1 MANDTNYYLFKI
13 LTEDL
18 GDKRYLKKSDYK
30 KYTLPIA
37 THTTLGGI
45 KVGSGLSID
54 SSTGVLTAN
63 VQTWSSLT
71 GKPFSSVNTTDF
83 TTTSGILSI
92 NNATWAKKSDVSNS
106 LSEYY
111 TKEQVDSLVSNLK
124 KAIITVVPTLPAT
137 GKEGIIYLVGTSA
150 PYEQYVWEGSAW
162 IDLGST
168 EIDLSN
174 YVNTASTLTAN
185 QIVLGDGTKK
195 VKASGK
201 TIASSVTNDAT
212 SVPTSQAVKTYADTE
227 LVKKQDKLSQAQMN
241 AVNSGITASD
251 VARYDA
257 YGSTKQNVLNTEQL
271 DAVNSG
277 ITKAK
282 VSKYDGYDAQI
293 KLKQNILHTEGSAIY
308 KNQDNSI
315 YLSSK
320 LTGMSN
326 IAVVNCQNDESETN
340 GEKNKFTGYLTN
352 TLIVPTGDDSNLLTT
367 SLVVYAGKRITVGA
381 DTIATSVENAF
392 NIWINYWI
400 NAHQATKPSLKAIAN
415 ETMGWEGFHFPQF
428 INWQN
433 WKIEYKKE
441 SVITF
446 SNDNTGNG
454 IVFRLSSAN
463 VKTDESGKVSYQ
475 AEINLFDI
483 LEGEYGDEQLC
494 INAIADF
501 LADETGDTVDN
512 AKLYAKSA
520 YLKIRLSFT
529 FEYDAHDII
538 NVKLNSSL
546 YVMPD

>member
-1 MANDTNYYLFKI
+1 MANDANFYLFKI

-18 GDKRYLKKSDYK
+18 GDKRYLKKSDYE

-63 VQTWSSLT
+63 VQAWSSLT
-71 GKPFSSVNTTDF
+71 GKPFSSVNSTDF

-106 LSEYY
+106 LSGYY
-111 TKEQVDSLVSNLK
+111 TKGQVDNLVSNLK
-124 KAIITVVPTLPAT
+124 KATITVVPTLPAT
-137 GKEGIIYLVGTSA
+137 GEEGIIYLVGTSA

-174 YVNTASTLTAN
+174 YVNTTATLTAN

-201 TIASSVTNDAT
+201 TIASSVTNDAN
-212 SVPTSQAVKTYADTE
+212 SVPTSHAVKTYADTE
-227 LVKKQDKLSQAQMN
+227 LAKKQDKLTQAQMN
-241 AVNSGITASD
+241 AVNSGITASK
-251 VARYDA
+251 VAAYDGYA
-257 YGSTKQNVLNTEQL
+257 DGKQDTLTEAQLN
-271 DAVNSG
+271 AVNSG
-277 ITKAK
+277 ITGAK
-282 VSKYDGYDAQI
+282 VAKYDAYATN
-293 KLKQNILHTEGSAIY
+293 KQNILNTNGSAVHI
-308 KNQDNSI
+308 NDEDSVF
-315 YLSSK
+315 LSSK

-326 IAVVNCQNDESETN
+326 ITIVNCQPLGTTGD
-340 GEKNKFTGYLTN
+340 FTGFITN
-352 TLIVPTGDDSNLLTT
+352 TLIVPSSEDGQTMLDI
-367 SLVVYAGKRITVGA
+367 YAGEGITISA
-381 DTIATSVENAF
+381 DTLATSVENAF
-392 NIWINYWI
+392 NVWINQWLDAQSTQGAYI
-400 NAHQATKPSLKAIAN
+400 TAIA
-415 ETMGWEGFHFPQF
+415 EATMGWHGFHFPQF
-428 INWQN
+428 INWQDWRIRYN
-433 WKIEYKKE
+433 
-441 SVITF
+441 TTTL
-446 SNDNTGNG
+446 SNGNTGSG

-483 LEGEYGDEQLC
+483 LEGEYDTEQLC
-494 INAIADF
+494 INAIANF
-501 LADETGDTVDN
+501 LAHETGDTVDN

-529 FEYDAHDII
+529 YQYDAHDII

>member
-1 MANDTNYYLFKI
+1 MANDANLYLFKV

-18 GDKRYLKKSDYK
+18 GDKRYLKKSDYE
-30 KYTLPIA
+30 KYVLPIA
-37 THTTLGGI
+37 SATKLGGI
-45 KVGSGLSID
+45 KVGSGLSIN
-54 SSTGVLTAN
+54 SEGVLTAN
-63 VQTWSSLT
+63 VQAWSSLT

-106 LSEYY
+106 LSGYY
-111 TKEQVDSLVSNLK
+111 TKGQVDNLLSNLK
-124 KAIITVVPTLPAT
+124 KATITVVDTLPAT
-137 GKEGIIYLVGTSA
+137 GSKGIIYLVGTSA

-174 YVNTASTLTAN
+174 YVNTTDTLTAN

-201 TIASSVTNDAT
+201 TIASSVTNDAN

-227 LVKKQDKLSQAQMN
+227 LAKKQDKLSQAQMN

-251 VARYDA
+251 VARYDSYA
-257 YGSTKQNVLNTEQL
+257 STKQNVLNTEQL

-277 ITKAK
+277 ITRAK

-293 KLKQNILHTEGSAIY
+293 KSKQGNLKTEGSAIY

-326 IAVVNCQNDESETN
+326 IAVVNCQNDENETN

-352 TLIVPTGDDSNLLTT
+352 TLIAPISSGLTAT
-367 SLVVYAGKRITVGA
+367 PLVVYAGRGIIADANTV
-381 DTIATSVENAF
+381 ATSVERAF
-392 NIWINYWI
+392 NIWIGYWVS
-400 NAHQATKPSLKAIAN
+400 AQATKPSLRAIAN

-428 INWQN
+428 INWQD
-433 WKIEYKKE
+433 WKIEYKTG
-441 SVITF
+441 SVITL
-446 SNDNTGNG
+446 STSNTGNG

-475 AEINLFDI
+475 AEVNLFDI
-483 LEGEYGDEQLC
+483 LESQYETEPLC

-501 LADETGDTVDN
+501 LANEIGDTIYN
-512 AKLYAKSA
+512 AKTYAKSA

-529 FEYDAHDII
+529 YQYDAHDII
-538 NVKLNSSL
+538 DIKLNSSL

>member
-1 MANDTNYYLFKI
+1 MANDANYYLFKV

-18 GDKRYLKKSDYK
+18 GDKRYLKKSDYE

-63 VQTWSSLT
+63 VQAWSSLT
-71 GKPFSSVNTTDF
+71 GKPFSSVNPTDF

-92 NNATWAKKSDVSNS
+92 NNATWAKKSDVSSS
-106 LSEYY
+106 LSKYY
-111 TKEQVDSLVSNLK
+111 TKGQVDNLVSNLK
-124 KAIITVVPTLPAT
+124 KATITVVPTLPAT
-137 GKEGIIYLVGTSA
+137 GEEGIIYLVGTSA

-174 YVNTASTLTAN
+174 YVNTTATLTAN

-201 TIASSVTNDAT
+201 TIASSVTNDAD
-212 SVPTSQAVKTYADTE
+212 SVPTSHAVKTYTDAE
-227 LVKKQDKLSQAQMN
+227 LAKKQGNLSATQLA
-241 AVNSGITASD
+241 AVNSGITGAK
-251 VARYDA
+251 VAKYDA
-257 YGSTKQNVLNTEQL
+257 YETNKQNKLNT
-271 DAVNSG
+271 N
-277 ITKAK
+277 
-282 VSKYDGYDAQI
+282 
-293 KLKQNILHTEGSAIY
+293 GSAIHI
-308 KNQDNSI
+308 NDEDSI
-315 YLSSK
+315 YLDSSN
-320 LTGMSN
+320 TGMSN
-326 IAVVNCQNDESETN
+326 VAVVNCQDSGDGSGN
-340 GEKNKFTGYLTN
+340 FTGYITN
-352 TLIVPTGDDSNLLTT
+352 TLVVPSSEDGQTMLD
-367 SLVVYAGKRITVGA
+367 VYAGEGITVNA
-381 DTIATSVENAF
+381 DTLATSVENAF
-392 NIWINYWI
+392 NVWINYWA
-400 NAHQATKPSLKAIAN
+400 NANGFLVE
-415 ETMGWEGFHFPQF
+415 ETMNWAGFHFPQL
-428 INWQN
+428 INWQDWRIRYN
-433 WKIEYKKE
+433 TT
-441 SVITF
+441 TF
-446 SNDNTGNG
+446 SNGSTGSG

-483 LEGEYGDEQLC
+483 LEGEYDTEQLC

-501 LADETGDTVDN
+501 LANEIGDTVDN

-529 FEYDAHDII
+529 YQYDAHDII

>member
-1 MANDTNYYLFKI
+1 MANDANYYLFKI

-30 KYTLPIA
+30 AYVLPIA
-37 THTTLGGI
+37 SATKLGGI

-63 VQTWSSLT
+63 VQAWSSLT

-106 LSEYY
+106 LSGYY
-111 TKEQVDSLVSNLK
+111 TKGQVDNLLSNLK
-124 KAIITVVPTLPAT
+124 KATITVVPTLPAT
-137 GKEGIIYLVGTSA
+137 GSEGIIYLVGTSA

-174 YVNTASTLTAN
+174 YVNTTGTLTAN

-227 LVKKQDKLSQAQMN
+227 LAKKQNKLTQAQMN
-241 AVNSGITASD
+241 AVNSGITASK
-251 VARYDA
+251 VATYDGYA
-257 YGSTKQNVLNTEQL
+257 GGKQDKLNATQL
-271 DAVNSG
+271 SAVNSG
-277 ITKAK
+277 INSTKVA
-282 VSKYDGYDAQI
+282 KYDGYDAQI
-293 KLKQNILHTEGSAIY
+293 KSKQNRLNTNGSAVHI
-308 KNQDNSI
+308 NSNNSI
-315 YLSSK
+315 YLDSSD
-320 LTGMSN
+320 TGMSN
-326 IAVVNCQNDESETN
+326 VAVVNCQN
-340 GEKNKFTGYLTN
+340 KNDDPGNLTGYITN
-352 TLIVPTGDDSNLLTT
+352 TLVVPSNEDIPTLLIAY
-367 SLVVYAGKRITVGA
+367 SGKGVTVNV
-381 DTIATSVENAF
+381 DTLATCISNAF
-392 NIWINYWI
+392 QVWTNQWLNAQGIESSDGINFL
-400 NAHQATKPSLKAIAN
+400 AQ
-415 ETMGWEGFHFPQF
+415 ETMNWAGFHFPQF

-433 WKIEYKKE
+433 WQIQYKDNYT
-441 SVITF
+441 TF
-446 SNDNTGNG
+446 VPVYNG

-463 VKTDESGKVSYQ
+463 LYTDETGKVSYQ

-483 LEGEYGDEQLC
+483 LEDDYDTEQLC

-501 LADETGDTVDN
+501 LANETDDTVDN

-529 FEYDAHDII
+529 YQYDAHDII

>member
-1 MANDTNYYLFKI
+1 MANDANYYLFKI

-18 GDKRYLKKSDYK
+18 GDKRYLKKSDYE

-63 VQTWSSLT
+63 VQAWSSLT
-71 GKPFSSVNTTDF
+71 GKPFSSVNPTDF

-124 KAIITVVPTLPAT
+124 KATITVVPTLPAT
-137 GKEGIIYLVGTSA
+137 GEEGIIYLVGTSA

-174 YVNTASTLTAN
+174 YVNTTGTLTAEH
-185 QIVLGDGTKK
+185 IILGDGTKK

-201 TIASSVTNDAT
+201 TIASSVTNDDN
-212 SVPTSQAVKTYADTE
+212 SVPTSHAVKTYADAE
-227 LVKKQDKLSQAQMN
+227 LAKKQDKLSTAQMN
-241 AVNSGITASD
+241 AVNSGITASK
-251 VARYDA
+251 VATYDGYA
-257 YGSTKQNVLNTEQL
+257 DGKQDKLTEAQLN
-271 DAVNSG
+271 AVNSG
-277 ITKAK
+277 ITGAK
-282 VSKYDGYDAQI
+282 VAKYDAYETN
-293 KLKQNILHTEGSAIY
+293 KQNKLHTKGSAIHI
-308 KNQDNSI
+308 NANDSI
-315 YLSSK
+315 YLDSSE
-320 LTGMSN
+320 TGATDISV
-326 IAVVNCQNDESETN
+326 INCQLNNDGQYAGYITN
-340 GEKNKFTGYLTN
+340 S
-352 TLIVPTGDDSNLLTT
+352 IDST
-367 SLVVYAGKRITVGA
+367 SLLVVYAGKGITINAEAV
-381 DTIATSVENAF
+381 ATSVTEVIEAGWIGFWENA
-392 NIWINYWI
+392 NDTQD
-400 NAHQATKPSLKAIAN
+400 AELKAIADA
-415 ETMGWEGFHFPQF
+415 TMNFSDLHFPQF
-428 INWQN
+428 INWKD
-433 WKIEYKKE
+433 WKIEYKKNE
-441 SVITF
+441 TTTSL
-446 SNDNTGNG
+446 SNGTTGSS
-454 IVFRLSSAN
+454 IVFRLSSAIGYLVN
-463 VKTDESGKVSYQ
+463 NSRISYQ
-475 AEINLFDI
+475 AEVNLFDI
-483 LEGEYGDEQLC
+483 LENEYSTEQLC

-501 LADETGDTVDN
+501 LANETGDTVDN

-529 FEYDAHDII
+529 YQYDAHDII

>member
-1 MANDTNYYLFKI
+1 MANNANYYLFKI
-13 LTEDL
+13 ITEDL
-18 GDKRYLKKSDYK
+18 GDKRYLKKSDYE

-63 VQTWSSLT
+63 VQAWSSLT
-71 GKPFSSVNTTDF
+71 GKPFSSVNPTDF

-92 NNATWAKKSDVSNS
+92 NNATWAKKSDVSDS

-111 TKEQVDSLVSNLK
+111 TKGQVDSLISNLK
-124 KAIITVVPTLPAT
+124 KATITVVPTLPTT
-137 GKEGIIYLVGTSA
+137 GEEGIIYLVGTSA

-174 YVNTASTLTAN
+174 YVNTTGTLTAEH
-185 QIVLGDGTKK
+185 IILGDGTKK

-201 TIASSVTNDAT
+201 TIASSVTNDAN
-212 SVPTSQAVKTYADTE
+212 SVPTSQAVKTYADAE
-227 LVKKQDKLSQAQMN
+227 LAKKQDKLSTAQMN
-241 AVNSGITASD
+241 AVNSGITASK
-251 VARYDA
+251 VATYDGYA
-257 YGSTKQNVLNTEQL
+257 DGKQDKLTEAQL
-271 DAVNSG
+271 EAVNSG
-277 ITKAK
+277 ITDAK
-282 VSKYDGYDAQI
+282 VAKYDAYETN
-293 KLKQNILHTEGSAIY
+293 KQNKLHTEGSAIHI
-308 KNQDNSI
+308 NANDSI
-315 YLSSK
+315 YLDSSD
-320 LTGMSN
+320 TGMSN
-326 IAVVNCQNDESETN
+326 VAVVNCQDSGDGSGN
-340 GEKNKFTGYLTN
+340 FTGYITN
-352 TLIVPTGDDSNLLTT
+352 TLVVPDDDDNR
-367 SLVVYAGKRITVGA
+367 LVLPAYYGQGEEINA
-381 DTIATSVENAF
+381 DGVATLVENAF
-392 NIWINYWI
+392 NIWINQWL
-400 NAHQATKPSLKAIAN
+400 NAQGIQSSDGMGDLAQ
-415 ETMGWEGFHFPQF
+415 ETMGWNGFHFPQF
-428 INWQN
+428 INWQDWRIQYN
-433 WKIEYKKE
+433 NGTNK
-441 SVITF
+441 TL
-446 SNDNTGNG
+446 SNGNTGNG

-483 LEGEYGDEQLC
+483 LEGEYDTEQEQLC

-501 LADETGDTVDN
+501 LANETGDTVDN

-529 FEYDAHDII
+529 YQYDAHDII

>member
-1 MANDTNYYLFKI
+1 MADDVNCYLFKI

-18 GDKRYLKKSDYK
+18 GDKRYLKKSDYT
-30 KYTLPIA
+30 KYVLPIA

-54 SSTGVLTAN
+54 SSTGVLTVN
-63 VQTWSSLT
+63 VQAWSSLT
-71 GKPFSSVNTTDF
+71 GKPFSSVNPTDF

-106 LSEYY
+106 LSKYY

-124 KAIITVVPTLPAT
+124 KATITVVPTLPVT
-137 GKEGIIYLVGTSA
+137 GEEGIIYLVGTSA
-150 PYEQYVWEGSAW
+150 PYEQYAWEGSAW

-174 YVNTASTLTAN
+174 YVNTTGTLATDH
-185 QIVLGDGTKK
+185 IILGDGTKK

-201 TIASSVTNDAT
+201 TIASSVTNDAN

-227 LVKKQDKLSQAQMN
+227 LAKKQDKLSTAQMN
-241 AVNSGITASD
+241 AVNSGITASK
-251 VARYDA
+251 VATYDS
-257 YGSTKQNVLNTEQL
+257 YGNTKQNVLNAEQL
-271 DAVNSG
+271 NAVNSG

-282 VSKYDGYDAQI
+282 VSKYDDYDAEI
-293 KLKQNILHTEGSAIY
+293 KSKQGNLKTEGSAIY

-320 LTGMSN
+320 PTGMSN
-326 IAVVNCQNDESETN
+326 IAVVNCQNDKNETN

-352 TLIVPTGDDSNLLTT
+352 TLIVPTDSDFLTT
-367 SLVVYAGKRITVGA
+367 SLVVYAGKRITISA
-381 DTIATSVENAF
+381 DTLATSVENAF
-392 NIWINYWI
+392 NIWKNYWV
-400 NAHQATKPSLKAIAN
+400 NAQAAKPSLRAIAN

-428 INWQN
+428 INWQD
-433 WKIEYKKE
+433 WKIEYKKG
-441 SVITF
+441 SVITL
-446 SNDNTGNG
+446 SNGNTGNG

-483 LEGEYGDEQLC
+483 LEGEYNTDELC

-520 YLKIRLSFT
+520 YLKTRLSFT
-529 FEYDAHDII
+529 YQYDAHDII

>member
-1 MANDTNYYLFKI
+1 MANDANYYLFKI

-63 VQTWSSLT
+63 VQAWSSLT

-111 TKEQVDSLVSNLK
+111 TKGQVDNLVSNLK
-124 KAIITVVPTLPAT
+124 KATITVVPTLPAT
-137 GKEGIIYLVGTSA
+137 GEEGIIYLVGTSA

-174 YVNTASTLTAN
+174 YVNTTATLTAN
-185 QIVLGDGTKK
+185 QIVLGDGAKK

-201 TIASSVTNDAT
+201 TIASSVTNDAN
-212 SVPTSQAVKTYADTE
+212 SVPTSHAVKTYADTE
-227 LVKKQDKLSQAQMN
+227 LAKKQDKLTQAQMN
-241 AVNSGITASD
+241 AVNSGITAAK
-251 VARYDA
+251 VATYDGYA
-257 YGSTKQNVLNTEQL
+257 GGKQDKLTQAQL
-271 DAVNSG
+271 SAVNSG
-277 ITKAK
+277 ITGAK
-282 VSKYDGYDAQI
+282 VAKYDGYDAQI
-293 KLKQNILHTEGSAIY
+293 KSKQEALSTQGSAIRINGNY
-308 KNQDNSI
+308 SI
-315 YLSSK
+315 YLSSE
-320 LTGMSN
+320 LTGMSD
-326 IAVVNCQNDESETN
+326 IAVINCQPGETGT
-340 GEKNKFTGYLTN
+340 GEFIGFIKN
-352 TLIVPTGDDSNLLTT
+352 TLIVPDDADNR
-367 SLVVYAGKRITVGA
+367 LVFPAYYGQGEEINA
-381 DTIATSVENAF
+381 DGVATLVKNAF
-392 NIWINYWI
+392 NIWINYWV
-400 NAHQATKPSLKAIAN
+400 NAQTQSDYITDLAN
-415 ETMGWEGFHFPQF
+415 ETMNWAVFHFPQF
-428 INWQN
+428 INWQDWRIQYHN
-433 WKIEYKKE
+433 ETIKIL
-441 SVITF
+441 
-446 SNDNTGNG
+446 SNSNTGNG

-475 AEINLFDI
+475 AEVNLFDI
-483 LEGEYGDEQLC
+483 LEGEYDTEQLC
-494 INAIADF
+494 INAIADL
-501 LADETGDTVDN
+501 LAHETGDTVDN

-529 FEYDAHDII
+529 YQYDAHDII

>member
-1 MANDTNYYLFKI
+1 MANDANYYLFKI

-18 GDKRYLKKSDYK
+18 GDKRYLKKSDYE

-63 VQTWSSLT
+63 VQAWSSLT
-71 GKPFSSVNTTDF
+71 GKPFSSVNPTDF

-124 KAIITVVPTLPAT
+124 KATITVVPTLPAT
-137 GKEGIIYLVGTSA
+137 GEEGIIYLVGTSA
-150 PYEQYVWEGSAW
+150 PYEQYVWEGGAW

-174 YVNTASTLTAN
+174 YVNTTGTLTADH
-185 QIVLGDGTKK
+185 IILGDGTKK

-201 TIASSVTNDAT
+201 TIASSVTNDAN

-227 LVKKQDKLSQAQMN
+227 LAKKQDKLTQAQMN
-241 AVNSGITASD
+241 AVNSGITAAK
-251 VARYDA
+251 VATYDGYA
-257 YGSTKQNVLNTEQL
+257 GGKQDTLTEAQLN
-271 DAVNSG
+271 AVNSG
-277 ITKAK
+277 ITGAK
-282 VSKYDGYDAQI
+282 VAKYDAYETN
-293 KLKQNILHTEGSAIY
+293 KQNILNTNGSAIH
-308 KNQDNSI
+308 KNANDSI
-315 YLSSK
+315 YLDSSN
-320 LTGMSN
+320 TGMSN
-326 IAVVNCQNDESETN
+326 VTVVNCQDSGDGSGNL
-340 GEKNKFTGYLTN
+340 TGYITN
-352 TLIVPTGDDSNLLTT
+352 TLVVSNTDDRPTLLIVYSGEG
-367 SLVVYAGKRITVGA
+367 ATVN
-381 DTIATSVENAF
+381 TNVMATCVETAF
-392 NIWINYWI
+392 NPWINQWL
-400 NAHQATKPSLKAIAN
+400 NAQGIQSSDGMGDLAQ
-415 ETMGWEGFHFPQF
+415 ETMNWAGFHFPQF

-433 WKIEYKKE
+433 WQIQYKNNRT
-441 SVITF
+441 TF
-446 SNDNTGNG
+446 VPGMGNG
-454 IVFRLSSAN
+454 IVFRLSFAN
-463 VKTDESGKVSYQ
+463 ASTDEAGKVSYQ

-483 LEGEYGDEQLC
+483 LENEYDTEQLC

-501 LADETGDTVDN
+501 LAHETGDTVDN

-529 FEYDAHDII
+529 YQYDAHDII

>member
-1 MANDTNYYLFKI
+1 MADDANCYLFKT

-30 KYTLPIA
+30 THVLPIA
-37 THTTLGGI
+37 SATKLGGI
-45 KVGSGLSID
+45 KVGSGLSIN
-54 SSTGVLTAN
+54 SETGVLTAN
-63 VQTWSSLT
+63 VQAWSSLNF
-71 GKPFSSVNTTDF
+71 KPFSSVNSTDF

-92 NNATWAKKSDVSNS
+92 NNATWAKKFDVSNS
-106 LSEYY
+106 LSGYY
-111 TKEQVDSLVSNLK
+111 TKEQVDNLLSNLK
-124 KAIITVVPTLPAT
+124 KATITVVSTLPTT
-137 GKEGIIYLVGTSA
+137 GSEGIIYLVGTST

-162 IDLGST
+162 IDLGSAKI

-174 YVNTASTLTAN
+174 YVNTTGTLTAN
-185 QIVLGDGTKK
+185 QIVLGDETKK

-212 SVPTSQAVKTYADTE
+212 SVPTSQAVKTYADAE
-227 LVKKQDKLSQAQMN
+227 LANKQDKLN
-241 AVNSGITASD
+241 AT
-251 VARYDA
+251 
-257 YGSTKQNVLNTEQL
+257 QL

-277 ITKAK
+277 ITKVK
-282 VSKYDGYDAQI
+282 VSKYDGYDAEI
-293 KLKQNILHTEGSAIY
+293 KFKQGNLETEGSAIY

-326 IAVVNCQNDESETN
+326 IAVVNCQNDENENN

-352 TLIVPTGDDSNLLTT
+352 TLIVPTDSDSGLLTT
-367 SLVVYAGKRITVGA
+367 SLVVYAGKRITIDANTV
-381 DTIATSVENAF
+381 ATSVTNAF
-392 NIWINYWI
+392 NIWINYWA
-400 NAHQATKPSLKAIAN
+400 NAQAATKSKLKAIAN
-415 ETMGWEGFHFPQF
+415 ETMGWEVFHFPQF

-475 AEINLFDI
+475 AEINLFDM
-483 LEGEYGDEQLC
+483 LEYDYGTEQLC

-501 LADETGDTVDN
+501 LADEIGDTVDN

-520 YLKIRLSFT
+520 YLKIRLSFKYQ
-529 FEYDAHDII
+529 YDAHDII
-538 NVKLNSSL
+538 DVKLNSSL

>member
-1 MANDTNYYLFKI
+1 MANDANYYLFKI

-18 GDKRYLKKSDYK
+18 GDKRYLKKSDYE

-63 VQTWSSLT
+63 VQAWSSLT

-124 KAIITVVPTLPAT
+124 KATITVVPTLPAT
-137 GKEGIIYLVGTSA
+137 GEEGIIYLVGTSA

-174 YVNTASTLTAN
+174 YVNTTGTLTAEH
-185 QIVLGDGTKK
+185 IILGDGTKK

-201 TIASSVTNDAT
+201 TIASSVTNDAD
-212 SVPTSQAVKTYADTE
+212 SVPTSHAVKTYIDAE
-227 LVKKQDKLSQAQMN
+227 LAKKQGNLSAIQLA
-241 AVNSGITASD
+241 AVNSGITGAK
-251 VARYDA
+251 VAKYDA
-257 YGSTKQNVLNTEQL
+257 YETN
-271 DAVNSG
+271 
-277 ITKAK
+277 
-282 VSKYDGYDAQI
+282 
-293 KLKQNILHTEGSAIY
+293 KQNILNTNGSAIH
-308 KNQDNSI
+308 KNANDSI
-315 YLSSK
+315 YLDSSN
-320 LTGMSN
+320 TGMSN
-326 IAVVNCQNDESETN
+326 VAVVNCQDSGDGSGN
-340 GEKNKFTGYLTN
+340 FTGYITN
-352 TLIVPTGDDSNLLTT
+352 TLVVSSSEDGQTMLD
-367 SLVVYAGKRITVGA
+367 VYAGEGITVNA
-381 DTIATSVENAF
+381 DTLATSVENAF
-392 NIWINYWI
+392 NVWINQWL
-400 NAHQATKPSLKAIAN
+400 NAQGIQSSDGMGDLAQ
-415 ETMGWEGFHFPQF
+415 ETMGWNGFHFPQF
-428 INWQN
+428 INWQDWRIRYMKN
-433 WKIEYKKE
+433 GLFVPLE
-441 SVITF
+441 SSV
-446 SNDNTGNG
+446 GNS

-483 LEGEYGDEQLC
+483 LDFNTTDELL

-501 LADETGDTVDN
+501 LANETGDTVDN

-529 FEYDAHDII
+529 YQYDAHDII

>member
-1 MANDTNYYLFKI
+1 MANDANYYLFKI

-18 GDKRYLKKSDYK
+18 GDKRYLKKSDYE

-63 VQTWSSLT
+63 VQAWSSLT
-71 GKPFSSVNTTDF
+71 GKPFSSVNSTDF

-106 LSEYY
+106 LSGYY
-111 TKEQVDSLVSNLK
+111 TKGQVDNLLSNLK
-124 KAIITVVPTLPAT
+124 KATITVVETLPTT
-137 GKEGIIYLVGTSA
+137 GQEGIIYLVGTSA

-174 YVNTASTLTAN
+174 YVNTTGTLTAN

-201 TIASSVTNDAT
+201 TIASSVTNDAS
-212 SVPTSQAVKTYADTE
+212 SVPTSQAVKTYADAE
-227 LVKKQDKLSQAQMN
+227 LAKKQDKLSTAQMN
-241 AVNSGITASD
+241 AVNSGITASK
-251 VARYDA
+251 VAIYDA
-257 YGSTKQNVLNTEQL
+257 YATNKQDKLNAKQL
-271 DAVNSG
+271 GAVNSG
-277 ITKAK
+277 IDSTKVA
-282 VSKYDGYDAQI
+282 KYDGYDAQI
-293 KLKQNILHTEGSAIY
+293 KSKQNILSTNGSAIHI
-308 KNQDNSI
+308 NGSDSI
-315 YLSSK
+315 YLDSSN
-320 LTGMSN
+320 TGMSN
-326 IAVVNCQNDESETN
+326 VAVVNCQDKNDGSGN
-340 GEKNKFTGYLTN
+340 LTGYITN
-352 TLIVPTGDDSNLLTT
+352 TLVVPSNEDIPTLLIAY
-367 SLVVYAGKRITVGA
+367 SGEGATVNV
-381 DTIATSVENAF
+381 DTLATCVSNAF
-392 NIWINYWI
+392 QVWINQWL
-400 NAHQATKPSLKAIAN
+400 NAQGIESSDGIEFLAQ
-415 ETMGWEGFHFPQF
+415 ETMNWAGFHFPQF

-433 WKIEYKKE
+433 WQIQYKNN
-441 SVITF
+441 STTF
-446 SNDNTGNG
+446 VPVYNG

-463 VKTDESGKVSYQ
+463 VYTDETGKVSYQ

-483 LEGEYGDEQLC
+483 LEDDYDTEQLC

-501 LADETGDTVDN
+501 LANETGDTVDN

-520 YLKIRLSFT
+520 YLKIRLSFKYQ
-529 FEYDAHDII
+529 YDAHDII
-538 NVKLNSSL
+538 DVKLNSSL

>member
-1 MANDTNYYLFKI
+1 MANDANYYLFKI

-18 GDKRYLKKSDYK
+18 GDKRYLKKSDYE

-63 VQTWSSLT
+63 VQAWSSLT

-124 KAIITVVPTLPAT
+124 KATITVVPTLPAT
-137 GKEGIIYLVGTSA
+137 GEEGIIYLVGTSA
-150 PYEQYVWEGSAW
+150 PYEQSVWEGSAW

-174 YVNTASTLTAN
+174 YVNTTGTLTADH
-185 QIVLGDGTKK
+185 IILGDGTKK

-201 TIASSVTNDAT
+201 TIASSVTNDAN
-212 SVPTSQAVKTYADTE
+212 SVPTSHAVKTYADAE
-227 LVKKQDKLSQAQMN
+227 LAKKQDKLSTAQMN
-241 AVNSGITASD
+241 AVNSGITASK
-251 VARYDA
+251 VATYDGYA
-257 YGSTKQNVLNTEQL
+257 DGKQDKLTEAQL
-271 DAVNSG
+271 EAVNSG
-277 ITKAK
+277 ITGAK
-282 VSKYDGYDAQI
+282 VAKYDAYATN
-293 KLKQNILHTEGSAIY
+293 KQNKLHTNGSAVHI
-308 KNQDNSI
+308 NIDDLI
-315 YLSSK
+315 YLDS
-320 LTGMSN
+320 LETGMSN
-326 IAVVNCQNDESETN
+326 VAVVNCQPLSTAGN
-340 GEKNKFTGYLTN
+340 FTGYITN
-352 TLIVPTGDDSNLLTT
+352 TLVVPDDASNLTL
-367 SLVVYAGKRITVGA
+367 LDVYAGKGITVNA
-381 DTIATSVENAF
+381 DTLATSVENAF
-392 NIWINYWI
+392 NVWINQWK
-400 NAHQATKPSLKAIAN
+400 NAHGIQNDTIDKLAQ
-415 ETMGWEGFHFPQF
+415 ETMGWNGFHFPQF
-428 INWQN
+428 INWQD
-433 WKIEYKKE
+433 WRIQYKTTTGA
-441 SVITF
+441 IRGFT
-446 SNDNTGNG
+446 NGNTGSG
-454 IVFRLSSAN
+454 IVFRLSTAN

-483 LEGEYGDEQLC
+483 LEGEYDTDELC
-494 INAIADF
+494 INAIAEF
-501 LADETGDTVDN
+501 LTSETLDSPVNTQ
-512 AKLYAKSA
+512 LYAKSA

-529 FEYDAHDII
+529 YQYDAHDII

>member
-1 MANDTNYYLFKI
+1 MVNNANFYLFKV

-18 GDKRYLKKSDYK
+18 GDKRYLKKSDYNA
-30 KYTLPIA
+30 YVLPIA
-37 THTTLGGI
+37 SATKLGGI
-45 KVGSGLSID
+45 KVGSGLSIN
-54 SSTGVLTAN
+54 SEGVLTAN
-63 VQTWSSLT
+63 VQAWSSLT

-106 LSEYY
+106 LSGYY
-111 TKEQVDSLVSNLK
+111 TKGQVDNLLSNLK
-124 KAIITVVPTLPAT
+124 KATITVVDTLPAT
-137 GKEGIIYLVGTSA
+137 GSEGIIYLVGASA

-227 LVKKQDKLSQAQMN
+227 LAKKQDKLSTTQMN
-241 AVNSGITASD
+241 AVNSGITASK
-251 VARYDA
+251 VATYDS
-257 YGSTKQNVLNTEQL
+257 YGNTKQNVLNTEQL
-271 DAVNSG
+271 NAVNSG
-277 ITKAK
+277 ITKVK
-282 VSKYDGYDAQI
+282 VSKYDGYDAEI
-293 KLKQNILHTEGSAIY
+293 KSKQGNLKTEGSAIY
-308 KNQDNSI
+308 KNQDDSI

-326 IAVVNCQNDESETN
+326 IAVVNCQNDENETN

-352 TLIVPTGDDSNLLTT
+352 TLIIPADSGSGFLST
-367 SLVVYAGKRITVGA
+367 SLVVYAGKRITISA
-381 DTIATSVENAF
+381 DTLTTSVENAF
-392 NIWINYWI
+392 NIWINYWV
-400 NAHQATKPSLKAIAN
+400 NAQATKPSLRAIAN

-428 INWQN
+428 INWQD

-441 SVITF
+441 SVITL

-483 LEGEYGDEQLC
+483 LEGEYDTEQLC

-501 LADETGDTVDN
+501 LANEIGDTVDN
-512 AKLYAKSA
+512 AKTYAKST

-529 FEYDAHDII
+529 YQYDAHDII
-538 NVKLNSSL
+538 DVKLNSSL

>member
-1 MANDTNYYLFKI
+1 MANDANFYLFKI

-18 GDKRYLKKSDYK
+18 GDKRYLKKSDYE

-63 VQTWSSLT
+63 VQAWSSLT
-71 GKPFSSVNTTDF
+71 GKPFSSVNSTDF

-111 TKEQVDSLVSNLK
+111 TKEQVDSLVSSLK
-124 KAIITVVPTLPAT
+124 KATITVVPTLPAT
-137 GKEGIIYLVGTSA
+137 GEEGIIYLVGTSA

-162 IDLGST
+162 MDLGST

-174 YVNTASTLTAN
+174 YVNTTGTLTADH
-185 QIVLGDGTKK
+185 IILGDGTKK

-201 TIASSVTNDAT
+201 TIASSVTNDAN
-212 SVPTSQAVKTYADTE
+212 SVPTSHAVKTYADTE
-227 LVKKQDKLSQAQMN
+227 LAKKQDKLTQAQMN
-241 AVNSGITASD
+241 AVNSGITASK
-251 VARYDA
+251 VAAYDA
-257 YGSTKQNVLNTEQL
+257 YADGKQDTLNATQL
-271 DAVNSG
+271 NAVNSG
-277 ITKAK
+277 ITGAK
-282 VSKYDGYDAQI
+282 VAKYDAYATN
-293 KLKQNILHTEGSAIY
+293 KQNILNTNGSAIHI
-308 KNQDNSI
+308 NDEDSVF
-315 YLSSK
+315 LSSE

-326 IAVVNCQNDESETN
+326 ITIVNCQPLGTIGD
-340 GEKNKFTGYLTN
+340 FTGFITN
-352 TLIVPTGDDSNLLTT
+352 TLIVPSSEDGQTMLDI
-367 SLVVYAGKRITVGA
+367 YAGEGITISA
-381 DTIATSVENAF
+381 DTLATSVENAF
-392 NIWINYWI
+392 NVWINQWL
-400 NAHQATKPSLKAIAN
+400 NAQSTQGGYITAIA
-415 ETMGWEGFHFPQF
+415 EATMGWNGFHFPQF
-428 INWQN
+428 INWQDWRIRYN
-433 WKIEYKKE
+433 
-441 SVITF
+441 ITTL
-446 SNDNTGNG
+446 SNGNTGSG

-483 LEGEYGDEQLC
+483 LEGEYDTEQLC

-501 LADETGDTVDN
+501 LVHETGDTVDN

-529 FEYDAHDII
+529 YQYDAHDII

>member
-1 MANDTNYYLFKI
+1 MANDANCYLFKI

-18 GDKRYLKKSDYK
+18 GDKRYLKKSDYE

-63 VQTWSSLT
+63 VQAWSSLT

-106 LSEYY
+106 LSKYY

-124 KAIITVVPTLPAT
+124 KATITVVPTLPAT
-137 GKEGIIYLVGTSA
+137 GEEGIIYLVGTSA

-174 YVNTASTLTAN
+174 YVNTTGTLTADH
-185 QIVLGDGTKK
+185 IILGDGTKK

-201 TIASSVTNDAT
+201 TIASSVTNDVN
-212 SVPTSQAVKTYADTE
+212 SVPTSHAVKTYADTE
-227 LVKKQDKLSQAQMN
+227 LAKKQDKLTQAQMN
-241 AVNSGITASD
+241 AVNSGITASK
-251 VARYDA
+251 VATYDGYA
-257 YGSTKQNVLNTEQL
+257 DGKQDTLTQAQLN
-271 DAVNSG
+271 AVNSG
-277 ITKAK
+277 INSTKVA
-282 VSKYDGYDAQI
+282 KYDGYDTEI
-293 KLKQNILHTEGSAIY
+293 KSKQNRLNTNGSAIHI
-308 KNQDNSI
+308 NSNNSI
-315 YLSSK
+315 YLDSSD
-320 LTGMSN
+320 TGMADV
-326 IAVVNCQNDESETN
+326 AVVNCQKDSD
-340 GEKNKFTGYLTN
+340 GQYVGYIKN
-352 TLIVPTGDDSNLLTT
+352 TLTESDYPSLLI
-367 SLVVYAGKRITVGA
+367 VYAGKEITVDANGMANYVSNIFNLWISQWTTANGA
-381 DTIATSVENAF
+381 TNAE
-392 NIWINYWI
+392 
-400 NAHQATKPSLKAIAN
+400 LKAISDA
-415 ETMGWEGFHFPQF
+415 TMNWSGFHFPQF
-428 INWQN
+428 INWQD
-433 WKIEYKKE
+433 WKIEYKNNGIIVPL
-441 SVITF
+441 SG
-446 SNDNTGNG
+446 SNTGNS

-483 LEGEYGDEQLC
+483 LESEYDTEQLC
-494 INAIADF
+494 INAIAGF
-501 LADETGDTVDN
+501 LAHETGDTVDN

-529 FEYDAHDII
+529 YQYDAHDII

>member
-1 MANDTNYYLFKI
+1 MANDANLYLSKV

-18 GDKRYLKKSDYK
+18 GDKRYLKKSDYE
-30 KYTLPIA
+30 KYVLPIA
-37 THTTLGGI
+37 SATKLGGI
-45 KVGSGLSID
+45 KVGSGLSIN
-54 SSTGVLTAN
+54 SEGVLTAN
-63 VQTWSSLT
+63 VQAWSSLT

-106 LSEYY
+106 LSGYY
-111 TKEQVDSLVSNLK
+111 TKGQVDNLLSNLK
-124 KAIITVVPTLPAT
+124 KATITVVDTLPTT
-137 GKEGIIYLVGTSA
+137 GSEGIIYLVGTSA

-174 YVNTASTLTAN
+174 YVNTTGTLTAN

-201 TIASSVTNDAT
+201 TIASSVTNDAN

-227 LVKKQDKLSQAQMN
+227 LAKKQDKLTQAQMN
-241 AVNSGITASD
+241 AVNSGITASK
-251 VARYDA
+251 VATYDA
-257 YGSTKQNVLNTEQL
+257 YGTNKQDKLNGTQL
-271 DAVNSG
+271 EALNSG
-277 ITKAK
+277 ITRAK
-282 VSKYDGYDAQI
+282 VLKYDGYDAQI
-293 KLKQNILHTEGSAIY
+293 KSKQGNLKTEGSAIY

-326 IAVVNCQNDESETN
+326 IAVVNCQNDENETN

-352 TLIVPTGDDSNLLTT
+352 TLIAPSSDLTAT
-367 SLVVYAGKRITVGA
+367 PLVVYAGRGIKADVNTV
-381 DTIATSVENAF
+381 ATSVERAF
-392 NIWINYWI
+392 NIWIGYWV
-400 NAHQATKPSLKAIAN
+400 NAQATKPSLKAIAD

-428 INWQN
+428 INWQD
-433 WKIEYKKE
+433 WRIEYKKE
-441 SVITF
+441 SVITL
-446 SNDNTGNG
+446 STSNTGNG

-475 AEINLFDI
+475 AEVNLFDI
-483 LEGEYGDEQLC
+483 LEGEYNTEQLC
-494 INAIADF
+494 IIAIADF
-501 LADETGDTVDN
+501 LANETGDTVGN
-512 AKLYAKSA
+512 AQIYAKSA
-520 YLKIRLSFT
+520 YLKIRLSFNYQ
-529 FEYDAHDII
+529 YDAHDII
-538 NVKLNSSL
+538 DVKLNSSL

>member
-1 MANDTNYYLFKI
+1 MANDVNCYLFKT

-18 GDKRYLKKSDYK
+18 GDKRYLKKSDYN

-37 THTTLGGI
+37 TYTTLGGI

-63 VQTWSSLT
+63 VQAWSSLT

-124 KAIITVVPTLPAT
+124 KATITVVPTLPAT
-137 GKEGIIYLVGTSA
+137 GEEGIIYLIGTSA

-174 YVNTASTLTAN
+174 YVNNTGTLTADH
-185 QIVLGDGTKK
+185 IILGDGTKK

-227 LVKKQDKLSQAQMN
+227 LAKKQDKLSQAQMN
-241 AVNSGITASD
+241 AVNSGITASK
-251 VARYDA
+251 VAAYDGYA
-257 YGSTKQNVLNTEQL
+257 NGKQDTLNATQL
-271 DAVNSG
+271 EAVNSG
-277 ITKAK
+277 INSTKVA
-282 VSKYDGYDAQI
+282 KYDKYDAKI
-293 KLKQNILHTEGSAIY
+293 KSKQEALSTQGSAIY

-326 IAVVNCQNDESETN
+326 IAVVNCQNDENETN
-340 GEKNKFTGYLTN
+340 SEKNKFTGYLTN
-352 TLIVPTGDDSNLLTT
+352 TLIVPTDI
-367 SLVVYAGKRITVGA
+367 SLNAAPLIVYAGKRITVGA
-381 DTIATSVENAF
+381 DTVAISVKRAF
-392 NIWINYWI
+392 NIWINYWV
-400 NAHQATKPSLKAIAN
+400 NAQAATKPSLIAIAN

-428 INWQN
+428 INWQD

-441 SVITF
+441 SVITL
-446 SNDNTGNG
+446 SADNTGNG
-454 IVFRLSSAN
+454 IVFRLSSVN
-463 VKTDESGKVSYQ
+463 VKTDESGEVSYQ
-475 AEINLFDI
+475 AEVNLFDI
-483 LEGEYGDEQLC
+483 LEGEYGDGQLC

-501 LADETGDTVDN
+501 LADETGDIVDN

-520 YLKIRLSFT
+520 YLKIRLSFKYQ
-529 FEYDAHDII
+529 YDAHDII

>member
-1 MANDTNYYLFKI
+1 MASDVNFYLYKI
-13 LTEDL
+13 ITEDL
-18 GDKRYLKKSDYK
+18 GDKRYLKKSDYE
-30 KYTLPIA
+30 KYVLPIA
-37 THTTLGGI
+37 SATKLGGI
-45 KVGSGLSID
+45 KVGSGLSIN
-54 SSTGVLTAN
+54 SEGVLTAN
-63 VQTWSSLT
+63 VQAWSSLT

-106 LSEYY
+106 LSGYY
-111 TKEQVDSLVSNLK
+111 TKGQVDNLLSNLK
-124 KAIITVVPTLPAT
+124 KATITVVDTLPTT
-137 GKEGIIYLVGTSA
+137 GSEGIIYLVGTSA

-227 LVKKQDKLSQAQMN
+227 LAKKQDKLSTTQMN
-241 AVNSGITASD
+241 AVNSGITASK
-251 VARYDA
+251 VATYDG
-257 YGSTKQNVLNTEQL
+257 YGTNKQDKLNATQL
-271 DAVNSG
+271 EAVNSG

-293 KLKQNILHTEGSAIY
+293 KSKQNRLNTNGSAIHI
-308 KNQDNSI
+308 NDEDSI
-315 YLSSK
+315 YLSSVK
-320 LTGMSN
+320 TEMAD
-326 IAVVNCQNDESETN
+326 IAVVNCQDLDGSGN
-340 GEKNKFTGYLTN
+340 FTGYITN
-352 TLIVPTGDDSNLLTT
+352 TLGTFTGLT
-367 SLVVYAGKRITVGA
+367 VYAGEGATVNANTLAANVKG
-381 DTIATSVENAF
+381 AF
-392 NIWINYWI
+392 NVWINYWA
-400 NAHQATKPSLKAIAN
+400 NANGFLAE
-415 ETMGWEGFHFPQF
+415 ETMNWAGFHFPQF
-428 INWQN
+428 INWEG
-433 WKIEYKKE
+433 WEIIYKN
-441 SVITF
+441 
-446 SNDNTGNG
+446 NDTVLTTGNRNG

-463 VKTDESGKVSYQ
+463 VKADENEDKSGKVSYQ

-483 LEGEYGDEQLC
+483 LESDYDTEQLC

-501 LADETGDTVDN
+501 LANETGDTVDN

-520 YLKIRLSFT
+520 YLKIRLSFIYQ
-529 FEYDAHDII
+529 YDAHDII

>member
-1 MANDTNYYLFKI
+1 MANDANYYLFKVI
-13 LTEDL
+13 TEDL

-30 KYTLPIA
+30 AYVLPIA

-63 VQTWSSLT
+63 VQAWSSLT
-71 GKPFSSVNTTDF
+71 GKPFSSVNPTDF

-106 LSEYY
+106 LSGYY
-111 TKEQVDSLVSNLK
+111 TKGQVDSLVSNLK
-124 KAIITVVPTLPAT
+124 KATITVVETLPAT
-137 GKEGIIYLVGTSA
+137 GSEGIIYLVGTSA

-212 SVPTSQAVKTYADTE
+212 SVPTSQAVKTYADAE
-227 LVKKQDKLSQAQMN
+227 LAKKQDKLSTAQMN
-241 AVNSGITASD
+241 AVNSGITASK
-251 VARYDA
+251 VATYDS

-271 DAVNSG
+271 NAVNSG

-282 VSKYDGYDAQI
+282 VSKYDGYDAEI
-293 KLKQNILHTEGSAIY
+293 KSKQNILNTNGSAVHI
-308 KNQDNSI
+308 NSNDSI
-315 YLSSK
+315 YLDSSN
-320 LTGMSN
+320 TGMSN
-326 IAVVNCQNDESETN
+326 IAVVNCQN
-340 GEKNKFTGYLTN
+340 KNDDSGNLTGYITN
-352 TLIVPTGDDSNLLTT
+352 TLVVPSNEDIPTLLIAY
-367 SLVVYAGKRITVGA
+367 SGKGATVNV
-381 DTIATSVENAF
+381 DILATCVGNAF
-392 NIWINYWI
+392 QVWINQWLNAQGIESSDGI
-400 NAHQATKPSLKAIAN
+400 NFLAQD
-415 ETMGWEGFHFPQF
+415 TMNWAGFHFPQF

-433 WKIEYKKE
+433 WQIQYKNN
-441 SVITF
+441 STTF
-446 SNDNTGNG
+446 VPIYNG

-463 VKTDESGKVSYQ
+463 LYTDETGKVSYQ

-483 LEGEYGDEQLC
+483 LEDDYDTEQLC

-501 LADETGDTVDN
+501 LANETGDTVDN

-520 YLKIRLSFT
+520 YLKIRLSFKYQ
-529 FEYDAHDII
+529 YDAHDII
-538 NVKLNSSL
+538 DVKLNSSL

>member
-1 MANDTNYYLFKI
+1 MANDANYYLFKI

-18 GDKRYLKKSDYK
+18 GDKRYLKKSDYE

-63 VQTWSSLT
+63 VQAWSSLT

-124 KAIITVVPTLPAT
+124 KATITVVPTLPAT
-137 GKEGIIYLVGTSA
+137 GEEGIIYLVGTSA

-174 YVNTASTLTAN
+174 YVNTTGTLTADH
-185 QIVLGDGTKK
+185 IILGDGTKK

-201 TIASSVTNDAT
+201 TIASSVTNDAN
-212 SVPTSQAVKTYADTE
+212 SVPTSQAVKTYADGE
-227 LVKKQDKLSQAQMN
+227 LAKKQDKLTQAQMN
-241 AVNSGITASD
+241 AVNSSITASK
-251 VARYDA
+251 VAAYDA
-257 YGSTKQNVLNTEQL
+257 YADGKQDKLTQAQL
-271 DAVNSG
+271 SAVNSG
-277 ITKAK
+277 ITGAK
-282 VSKYDGYDAQI
+282 VAKYDAYETN
-293 KLKQNILHTEGSAIY
+293 KQNILNTNGSAIH
-308 KNQDNSI
+308 KNANDSI
-315 YLSSK
+315 YLDSSN
-320 LTGMSN
+320 TGMSN
-326 IAVVNCQNDESETN
+326 VAVVNCQDSGDGSGN
-340 GEKNKFTGYLTN
+340 FTGYITN
-352 TLIVPTGDDSNLLTT
+352 TLVVPSSEDGQTMLD
-367 SLVVYAGKRITVGA
+367 VYAGEGITVNA
-381 DTIATSVENAF
+381 DTLATSVENAF
-392 NIWINYWI
+392 NVWINQWL
-400 NAHQATKPSLKAIAN
+400 NAQGIQSSDGMGDLAQ
-415 ETMGWEGFHFPQF
+415 ETMNWAGFHFPQL
-428 INWQN
+428 INWQDWRIRYN
-433 WKIEYKKE
+433 
-441 SVITF
+441 TTTL
-446 SNDNTGNG
+446 SNGNTGSG

-483 LEGEYGDEQLC
+483 LEGEYDTEQLC
-494 INAIADF
+494 INAIANL
-501 LADETGDTVDN
+501 LAHETGDTVNN

-529 FEYDAHDII
+529 YQYDAHDII

>member
-1 MANDTNYYLFKI
+1 MANDANYYLFKV

-30 KYTLPIA
+30 AYVLPIA
-37 THTTLGGI
+37 SATKLGGI
-45 KVGSGLSID
+45 KVGSGLSIN
-54 SSTGVLTAN
+54 SEGVLTAN
-63 VQTWSSLT
+63 VQAWSSLT

-106 LSEYY
+106 LSGYY
-111 TKEQVDSLVSNLK
+111 TKGQVDNLLSNLK
-124 KAIITVVPTLPAT
+124 KATITVVPTLPAK
-137 GKEGIIYLVGTSA
+137 GDEGIIYLVGTSA

-174 YVNTASTLTAN
+174 YVNTTGTLTAN

-201 TIASSVTNDAT
+201 TIASSVTNDAN

-227 LVKKQDKLSQAQMN
+227 LAKKQDKLTQAQMN
-241 AVNSGITASD
+241 AVNSGITASK
-251 VARYDA
+251 VATYDA
-257 YGSTKQNVLNTEQL
+257 YGTNKQDKLTQAQL

-277 ITKAK
+277 INSTKVAK
-282 VSKYDGYDAQI
+282 YDKYDGEI
-293 KLKQNILHTEGSAIY
+293 KSKQNKLNTNGSAIHI
-308 KNQDNSI
+308 NDNDSI
-315 YLSSK
+315 YLDSSN
-320 LTGMSN
+320 TGMSN
-326 IAVVNCQNDESETN
+326 VAVVNCQN
-340 GEKNKFTGYLTN
+340 KNDGSGNLTGYITN
-352 TLIVPTGDDSNLLTT
+352 TLVVPSNEDIPTLLIAY
-367 SLVVYAGKRITVGA
+367 SGKGATV
-381 DTIATSVENAF
+381 DVDILATCVGNAF
-392 NIWINYWI
+392 QVWINQWLNAQGIESSDGI
-400 NAHQATKPSLKAIAN
+400 NFFAQ
-415 ETMGWEGFHFPQF
+415 ETMNWAGFHFPQF

-433 WKIEYKKE
+433 WQIQYKNNHT
-441 SVITF
+441 TF
-446 SNDNTGNG
+446 VPVYNG
-454 IVFRLSSAN
+454 IVFRLSSSN
-463 VKTDESGKVSYQ
+463 LYTDETGKVSYQ
-475 AEINLFDI
+475 AEVNLFNI
-483 LEGEYGDEQLC
+483 LEDDYDTEQLC

-501 LADETGDTVDN
+501 LANETGDTVDN

-529 FEYDAHDII
+529 YQYDAHDII